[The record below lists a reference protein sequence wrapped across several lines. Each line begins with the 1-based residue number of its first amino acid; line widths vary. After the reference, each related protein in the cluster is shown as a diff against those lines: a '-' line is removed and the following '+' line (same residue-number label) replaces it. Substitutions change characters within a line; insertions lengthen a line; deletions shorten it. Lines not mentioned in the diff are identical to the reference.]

1 MEQIIQL
8 SKREYD
14 KLVDMANKNID
25 EIDKKALEIYEKRGV
40 LGLDIKIEIR
50 SEGFYYDG
58 SETFKFIPNSF
69 IKDYIFGDENLN
81 PYCRLSYEESKK
93 INEFVNYKLEEM
105 FERRFGKSINNINN
119 INAIRN
125 RLSNTIY
132 IFKII
137 TILGWL
143 LAVVL
148 VLVVLLK

>member
-14 KLVDMANKNID
+14 DLVDMANKNID

-40 LGLDIKIEIR
+40 LGLDIKIEIKNDR
-50 SEGFYYDG
+50 DYYG
-58 SETFKFIPNSF
+58 NSETFKFIPFSF
-69 IKDYIFGDENLN
+69 INDYISGNAHLT
-81 PYCRLSYEESKK
+81 PYYRLSYEESKK
-93 INEFVNYKLEEM
+93 ITEFVNYKLGEM
-105 FERRFGKSINNINN
+105 FERRFGKNMNNINN
-119 INAIRN
+119 INAIKN